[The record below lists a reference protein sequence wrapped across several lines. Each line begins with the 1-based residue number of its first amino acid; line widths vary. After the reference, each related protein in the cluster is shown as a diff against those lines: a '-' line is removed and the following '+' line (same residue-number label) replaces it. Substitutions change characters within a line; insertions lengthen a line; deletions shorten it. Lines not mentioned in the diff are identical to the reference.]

1 MPTPL
6 TTTDAAAKSLT
17 RDDAA
22 AALTRDDA
30 AKSLNKD
37 GDIAPALWSVAIV
50 GVVLSLLSL
59 QVFGL
64 GGVVSTGLGGAL
76 AVLNLWL
83 IARMVRGFL
92 GGGPGRAWGPIGM
105 IKLAALFIV
114 LGIILK
120 RGLAEVLPLAFG
132 YASLPLGIVLAQLK
146 SPSPAR
152 REN

>member
-1 MPTPL
+1 MPAPTT
-6 TTTDAAAKSLT
+6 TTTD
-17 RDDAA
+17 
-22 AALTRDDA
+22 
-30 AKSLNKD
+30 D
-37 GDIAPALWSVAIV
+37 GNVATALWSVAIV
-50 GVVLSLLSL
+50 GLVLTLLSL
-59 QVFGL
+59 QVFGV
-64 GGVVSTGLGGAL
+64 GGVVSTALGGAL

-120 RGLAEVLPLAFG
+120 RGFAEVLPLALG
-132 YASLPLGIVLAQLK
+132 YAALPLGIVLAQLK
-146 SPSPAR
+146 PTSPVS

>member
-1 MPTPL
+1 MPAP
-6 TTTDAAAKSLT
+6 TTTNDA
-17 RDDAA
+17 
-22 AALTRDDA
+22 
-30 AKSLNKD
+30 D
-37 GDIAPALWSVAIV
+37 GNVATALWSVAIV
-50 GVVLSLLSL
+50 GLVLTLLSL
-59 QVFGL
+59 QVFGT
-64 GGVVSTGLGGAL
+64 GGVVSTALGGAL

-120 RGLAEVLPLAFG
+120 RGFAEVLPLALG
-132 YASLPLGIVLAQLK
+132 YAALPLGIVLAQLK
-146 SPSPAR
+146 PTSPVS